1 MNKFDLIMTQV
12 EKKPFQARIG
22 KWVTLPELKSESDFT
37 DADVVPDQPHSHT
50 STNGFPTITKQVGKK
65 KPSQK
70 SKRDRVSA
78 KSVLLADKL
87 GSDSYK

>member
-65 KPSQK
+65 KPSKK
-70 SKRDRVSA
+70 SKKDRVSA
-78 KSVLLADKL
+78 MGILLSATI
-87 GSDSYK
+87 GI